1 MLPNNQVQ
9 FYLDK
14 INLPSPVSHKGQN
27 GKLLVIGGSQ
37 LFHASI
43 FWAADVA
50 SRIVDMVHFSSPE
63 NENNDLV
70 RYQLKQGFW
79 QGIVVDFGQVET
91 YIREDDC
98 VLIGP
103 GMDRSDQTAKIVN
116 QLLGQFST
124 KKWVIDGGA
133 LQMVKPELLG
143 PTMIITPHQRELQ
156 FVTANLLHK
165 PVDDITQSQIESCLD
180 KLINQGVTILT
191 KGPTDHVYSGDQSLE
206 LTGGNAGMTKGG
218 TGDVLAGLVA
228 ALYCKHDALTAAVVG
243 SYVNKKAGEELWQK
257 VGPYF
262 NAQELVEAVPEV
274 LWRLV
279 Q

>member
-1 MLPNNQVQ
+1 MLET
-9 FYLDK
+9 YLAK
-14 INLPSPVSHKGQN
+14 IKLPDPASHKGQN

-50 SRIVDMVHFSSPE
+50 SRIVDMVHFASPE

-79 QGIVVDFGQVET
+79 QGIVVDYSEVEK
-91 YIREDDC
+91 YIIEDDC

-103 GMDRSDQTAKIVN
+103 GMDRSDQTTDIVN
-116 QLLGQFST
+116 AWLAKFPA

-133 LQMVKPELLG
+133 LQMVDPNLL
-143 PTMIITPHQRELQ
+143 TSTCIITPHQRELEFLSAHHQ
-156 FVTANLLHK
+156 QTSVE
-165 PVDDITQSQIESCLD
+165 DINPATVEQTMTWLVSR
-180 KLINQGVTILT
+180 GVTILA
-191 KGPTDHVYSGDQSLE
+191 KGQVDQIYNGTVRQE
-206 LTGGNAGMTKGG
+206 VAGGNAGMTKGG

-228 ALYCKHDALTAAVVG
+228 ALYCQNDAITSAIVA
-243 SYVNKKAGEELWQK
+243 SYVNKKAGEALWQT

-262 NAQELVEAVPEV
+262 NAQDLVEEVPRV
-274 LWRLV
+274 LWTVLK
-279 Q
+279 